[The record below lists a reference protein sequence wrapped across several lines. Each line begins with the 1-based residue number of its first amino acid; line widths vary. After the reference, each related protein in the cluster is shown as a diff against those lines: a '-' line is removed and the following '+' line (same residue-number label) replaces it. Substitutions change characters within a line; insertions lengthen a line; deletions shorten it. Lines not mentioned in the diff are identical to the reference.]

1 MEVAM
6 NDAIYVITGASDGL
20 GEQLA
25 LSLIADG
32 KTVVCLSRSKP
43 SFNNVEWIETDLSSE
58 ESIDRASAKL
68 NSDARRIAALVNNAG
83 IMSVKKF
90 NQPDFKDIVSMMNVN
105 ASGHIYLTSKLGNK
119 LNSDCSD
126 IVNVSST
133 VGLKG
138 VRDQQA
144 YTASKWAVRGFSASL
159 KEQFQDTAVRVISFC
174 TGGMRNDMGIKVGI
188 PMLDPENWMDPKDVA
203 NLLKTILYLPK
214 NMEVSEIVINR
225 KKPVNSKENK

>member
-1 MEVAM
+1 
-6 NDAIYVITGASDGL
+6 
-20 GEQLA
+20 
-25 LSLIADG
+25 
-32 KTVVCLSRSKP
+32 
-43 SFNNVEWIETDLSSE
+43 
-58 ESIDRASAKL
+58 
-68 NSDARRIAALVNNAG
+68 
-83 IMSVKKF
+83 MSVKKF

-144 YTASKWAVRGFSASL
+144 YTASKWAVRGCSASL